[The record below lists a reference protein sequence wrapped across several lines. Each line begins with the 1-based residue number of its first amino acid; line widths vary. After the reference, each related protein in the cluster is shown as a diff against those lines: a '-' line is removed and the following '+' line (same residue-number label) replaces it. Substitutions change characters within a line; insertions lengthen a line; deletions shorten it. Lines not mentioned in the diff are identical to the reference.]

1 MEYYSALK
9 KEGNYDTC
17 YNMDESWGYCAKWNK
32 PVTKRQILYDSN
44 YMRLSKSVKFIETE
58 RRMGLPGAKGRG
70 VRGVVT

>member
-32 PVTKRQILYDSN
+32 AVIKRQILYDST
-44 YMRLSKSVKFIETE
+44 YMRLSKSV
-58 RRMGLPGAKGRG
+58 
-70 VRGVVT
+70 